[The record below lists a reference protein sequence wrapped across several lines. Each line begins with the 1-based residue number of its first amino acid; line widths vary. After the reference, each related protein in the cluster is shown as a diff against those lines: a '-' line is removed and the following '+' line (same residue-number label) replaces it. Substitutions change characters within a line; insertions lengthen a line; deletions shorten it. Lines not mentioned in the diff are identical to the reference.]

1 MSALRIGMVTREW
14 PGRGDASGGIGTYF
28 RNLAVGL
35 ERCGAEPLVVT
46 GPFRDP
52 TAAEQGSRFPL
63 IHLPEPKVRL
73 ARRVVNRLTS
83 ADSSY
88 RMALY
93 NNLMQRRAALG
104 RHLPGII
111 RRYRPDILIAPVWM
125 GELSEA
131 SARVGLPFVLRASG
145 NLRRTTRAN
154 GETPGR
160 TDRIIH
166 EIEQQAVLD
175 CAGLYAPSR
184 TGLADLLSCTVAPV
198 VPLEVIRS
206 GVDTD
211 LLSPG
216 EATRPD
222 GTCRFLFAGRLE
234 PQKGMGLLAR
244 VVPELLEHRRNAEMW
259 FAGRDTPSAP
269 DGTVWQER
277 LRALC
282 TPSAFARCRFLGHV
296 AWRELAALYRQ
307 CDAVVI
313 PSVRDNL
320 PNVAL
325 EGMASGLAVVA
336 SSGAGLAGV
345 IQPDRNGLIL
355 HGDDPGAW
363 TAELIRLADDEARRA
378 ELGRCARESMERDF
392 NLGAAAQSVVELCK
406 RVLRECAEDGRTRRG
421 VVAEGVGAVA
431 R

>member
-1 MSALRIGMVTREW
+1 MRALRIGMVTREW

-35 ERCGAEPLVVT
+35 ERCGAEPLMVT

-52 TAAEQGSRFPL
+52 AAAEQGSRFPL

-73 ARRVVNRLTS
+73 ARRVVNRLTA

-131 SARVGLPFVLRASG
+131 SARGGLPFVLRASG

-160 TDRIIH
+160 TDRMIH

-175 CAGLYAPSR
+175 CAGLYAPSK

-211 LLSPG
+211 LLAPSE
-216 EATRPD
+216 EARPD
-222 GTCRFLFAGRLE
+222 GGCRFLFAGRLE
-234 PQKGMGLLAR
+234 PQKGLGLLAR
-244 VVPELLEHRRNAEMW
+244 ALPEVLERRGDAEMW

-269 DGTVWQER
+269 DGMVWREH

-282 TPSAFARCRFLGHV
+282 DPSAFARCRFLGHV
-296 AWRELAALYRQ
+296 AWRELAGLYRE
-307 CDAVVI
+307 CDAVVV

-336 SSGAGLAGV
+336 SSGAGLGEV
-345 IQPDRNGLIL
+345 IEPDVNGLIL
-355 HGDDPGAW
+355 PGDEPGAW
-363 TAELIRLADDEARRA
+363 TAELIRLAEDETRR
-378 ELGRCARESMERDF
+378 EEMGRCARETVERDF
-392 NLGAAAQSVVELCK
+392 SLEITAQSVLELCE
-406 RVLRECAEDGRTRRG
+406 RVLKGCAGDDGTPRRA
-421 VVAEGVGAVA
+421 VAEGMEAVA